1 MDTSPGQLLE
11 RAKERFT
18 LSDYFGAIHL
28 LEEVIERGRAYA
40 DAHHL
45 LGLCYH
51 LAGQPERALDLL
63 EEALRINPRYVE
75 AQVHRGL
82 VLGELGR
89 IDEAEEAFALA
100 RHITVRGLDGIA
112 AHHAGKLANHHAAL
126 GDAYAEAGAMDQA
139 LAQYRTALE
148 LGPTFQDLR
157 LRMARLLLEA
167 GRTLEARE
175 ALEDVVRNRPHSIE
189 ARAALG
195 LACYLSGDAAS
206 ARGVW
211 STLQRDHPG
220 DPRADVYL
228 RLLTR
233 AVGDGDG

>member
-1 MDTSPGQLLE
+1 MDTSPTQLLE
-11 RAKERFT
+11 RAKERFA
-18 LSDYFGAIHL
+18 LNDYFGAIHL

-63 EEALRINPRYVE
+63 NEALRLNPRYVE
-75 AQVHRGL
+75 AQIHRGL

-89 IDEAEEAFALA
+89 TDEAQSAFSEA
-100 RHITVRGLDGIA
+100 RDTTVHGLDGIA
-112 AHHAGKLANHHAAL
+112 AHHAGKLA
-126 GDAYAEAGAMDQA
+126 YAEAGAMEQAIDQYRKA
-139 LAQYRTALE
+139 LA

-157 LRMARLLLEA
+157 LRLARLMLEA
-167 GRTLEARE
+167 GRTLEARDELE
-175 ALEDVVRNRPHSIE
+175 AVVKARPGSVE

-206 ARGVW
+206 AQTIWEALR
-211 STLQRDHPG
+211 REHPG
-220 DPRADVYL
+220 DPRAQVYL
-228 RLLTR
+228 GLLTR
-233 AVGDGDG
+233 AVEDTGR

>member
-1 MDTSPGQLLE
+1 MDTSPTQLLE
-11 RAKERFT
+11 RAKERFA
-18 LSDYFGAIHL
+18 LNDYFGAIHL

-63 EEALRINPRYVE
+63 NEALRLNPRYVE

-89 IDEAEEAFALA
+89 TEEAERAFAEA
-100 RHITVRGLDGIA
+100 RESTVHGLDGIA

-126 GDAYAEAGAMDQA
+126 GEAYAEAGAMDQA
-139 LAQYRTALE
+139 IAQYRTSLA

-157 LRMARLLLEA
+157 LRLARLLIEA
-167 GRTLEARE
+167 GRTLEARDE
-175 ALEDVVRNRPHSIE
+175 LEEVVRARPKSVE

-206 ARGVW
+206 AQGIWEALR
-211 STLQRDHPG
+211 RDNPG
-220 DPRADVYL
+220 DPRAEVYL
-228 RLLTR
+228 GLLTR
-233 AVGDGDG
+233 AVEENGR

>member
-1 MDTSPGQLLE
+1 MDTSPTQLLE
-11 RAKERFT
+11 RAKERFA
-18 LSDYFGAIHL
+18 LNDYFGAIHL

-51 LAGQPERALDLL
+51 LAGQPQRALELL
-63 EEALRINPRYVE
+63 DEALRLNPRYVE

-89 IDEAEEAFALA
+89 TEEAEAAFAEA
-100 RHITVRGLDGIA
+100 RQTTVRGLDGIA

-126 GDAYAEAGAMDQA
+126 GEAYAEAGAMEQA
-139 LAQYRTALE
+139 IAQYRTALE

-157 LRMARLLLEA
+157 LRLARLMLEA

-175 ALEDVVRNRPHSIE
+175 ELQEVVRARPKSVE

-206 ARGVW
+206 AQATWDALR
-211 STLQRDHPG
+211 RDHPG
-220 DPRADVYL
+220 DPRAEVYL
-228 RLLTR
+228 GLLIR
-233 AVGDGDG
+233 AVEDDGR